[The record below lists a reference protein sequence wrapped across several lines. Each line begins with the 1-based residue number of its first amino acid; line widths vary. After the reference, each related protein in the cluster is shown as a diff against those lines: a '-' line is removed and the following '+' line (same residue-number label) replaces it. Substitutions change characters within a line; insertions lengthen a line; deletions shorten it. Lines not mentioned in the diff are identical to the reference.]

1 MKFAAVLF
9 LAAVATVSA
18 EASKPLTPASFPY
31 NSSGSSDVDCPAFC
45 FAVMRPVYDTNGVQ
59 YSNECEM
66 RRAKCQG
73 KEKRKSMEEIYADYK
88 SATGSSRSVLTRT
101 ARGVIAA
108 LLLVVTALSSAL
120 TSTILFTTSK
130 ATHTRMNAT

>member
-1 MKFAAVLF
+1 
-9 LAAVATVSA
+9 
-18 EASKPLTPASFPY
+18 
-31 NSSGSSDVDCPAFC
+31 SSGSSDVDCPAFC

-88 SATGSSRSVLTRT
+88 KRYGKLPFGADADSKGSDSSAATGSDCP
-101 ARGVIAA
+101 
-108 LLLVVTALSSAL
+108 LVCFDVYDPVHDEQGNTYSNECYMKRA
-120 TSTILFTTSK
+120 K
-130 ATHTRMNAT
+130 CK